1 MAKKTPEI
9 NATSTADIAFLLLVF
24 FLATTT
30 MNVDSG
36 IYRRLPPYQPDNTEA
51 PKYAKRNILQVL
63 VNRNNQLA
71 INGELADVSTL
82 KDRTIEFV
90 LNPNNSEDLPQ
101 KEIKTIDLFG
111 PVEVSKGIVSLQSD
125 KGTSYEMYIAVQDQ
139 LTSAYNELR
148 NRKANEKWGENI
160 DKIKTFEDLSKE
172 INTKE
177 EKKLLFKEL
186 INKILND
193 KRMILIIDELDRC
206 NPFYATKMLETIK
219 HFYNLKNV
227 TVIIVTNNNELKN
240 IISQQFGAKFNSYS
254 YLNKFYDY
262 IITVDSSR
270 SLDYCKKFLNFSND
284 TYLPHDV
291 FYAMLN
297 KYKFTLRERSEER
310 RVGKECRSRW
320 SPYH

>member
-82 KDRTIEFV
+82 KDRTKEFI

-101 KEIKTIDLFG
+101 KEVKEIEFFG

-139 LTSAYNELR
+139 LTAAYNELR
-148 NRKANEKWGENI
+148 NMKANEKWGKNFDQLNGDQQES
-160 DKIKTFEDLSKE
+160 IKA
-172 INTKE
+172 
-177 EKKLLFKEL
+177 L
-186 INKILND
+186 IPMAIS
-193 KRMILIIDELDRC
+193 EAE
-206 NPFYATKMLETIK
+206 P
-219 HFYNLKNV
+219 
-227 TVIIVTNNNELKN
+227 KN
-240 IISQQFGAKFNSYS
+240 IGG
-254 YLNKFYDY
+254 
-262 IITVDSSR
+262 R
-270 SLDYCKKFLNFSND
+270 
-284 TYLPHDV
+284 
-291 FYAMLN
+291 
-297 KYKFTLRERSEER
+297 
-310 RVGKECRSRW
+310 
-320 SPYH
+320 

>member
-101 KEIKTIDLFG
+101 KEIKTIFSV
-111 PVEVSKGIVSLQSD
+111 P
-125 KGTSYEMYIAVQDQ
+125 
-139 LTSAYNELR
+139 
-148 NRKANEKWGENI
+148 W
-160 DKIKTFEDLSKE
+160 
-172 INTKE
+172 
-177 EKKLLFKEL
+177 
-186 INKILND
+186 
-193 KRMILIIDELDRC
+193 
-206 NPFYATKMLETIK
+206 
-219 HFYNLKNV
+219 
-227 TVIIVTNNNELKN
+227 
-240 IISQQFGAKFNSYS
+240 KF
-254 YLNKFYDY
+254 
-262 IITVDSSR
+262 
-270 SLDYCKKFLNFSND
+270 
-284 TYLPHDV
+284 
-291 FYAMLN
+291 
-297 KYKFTLRERSEER
+297 R
-310 RVGKECRSRW
+310 RVLFLFRVIKERHMKCT
-320 SPYH
+320 SPYKIS

>member
-111 PVEVSKGIVSLQSD
+111 PVEVSNGIVSLQ
-125 KGTSYEMYIAVQDQ
+125 KAVQRL
-139 LTSAYNELR
+139 LTAPVGGGGAGLAHNVALGPDAVRLHIVLVHAVVADEGVGLG
-148 NRKANEKWGENI
+148 N
-160 DKIKTFEDLSKE
+160 DLAVVAGVGQG
-172 INTKE
+172 
-177 EKKLLFKEL
+177 LFK
-186 INKILND
+186 
-193 KRMILIIDELDRC
+193 
-206 NPFYATKMLETIK
+206 AHHT
-219 HFYNLKNV
+219 
-227 TVIIVTNNNELKN
+227 
-240 IISQQFGAKFNSYS
+240 G
-254 YLNKFYDY
+254 
-262 IITVDSSR
+262 
-270 SLDYCKKFLNFSND
+270 
-284 TYLPHDV
+284 
-291 FYAMLN
+291 
-297 KYKFTLRERSEER
+297 
-310 RVGKECRSRW
+310 GKDDFAHGNALST
-320 SPYH
+320 H

>member
-101 KEIKTIDLFG
+101 K
-111 PVEVSKGIVSLQSD
+111 
-125 KGTSYEMYIAVQDQ
+125 
-139 LTSAYNELR
+139 
-148 NRKANEKWGENI
+148 
-160 DKIKTFEDLSKE
+160 
-172 INTKE
+172 
-177 EKKLLFKEL
+177 KL
-186 INKILND
+186 
-193 KRMILIIDELDRC
+193 KRSIFSV
-206 NPFYATKMLETIK
+206 PW
-219 HFYNLKNV
+219 
-227 TVIIVTNNNELKN
+227 
-240 IISQQFGAKFNSYS
+240 KF
-254 YLNKFYDY
+254 
-262 IITVDSSR
+262 
-270 SLDYCKKFLNFSND
+270 
-284 TYLPHDV
+284 
-291 FYAMLN
+291 
-297 KYKFTLRERSEER
+297 R
-310 RVGKECRSRW
+310 RVLFLFRVIKERHMKCT
-320 SPYH
+320 SPYKIS